1 MFVALFQLVFD
12 GSLDG
17 VHVAPKTKI
26 TNQYQNNK
34 SKAAKKTNSDQDR
47 SPLFMRLQGCFQAFR
62 RQQLRC
68 LPDLADD
75 GC

>member
-34 SKAAKKTNSDQDR
+34 SKAAKKND
-47 SPLFMRLQGCFQAFR
+47 
-62 RQQLRC
+62 
-68 LPDLADD
+68 
-75 GC
+75 